1 MSLRRFGV
9 IVTVILALVMGAVS
23 VMPSPADAS
32 MLVAMTTTGHSG
44 GHQHKPV
51 SHCGG
56 LAAALPCCVSL
67 PAPDLSASIR
77 QNTSV
82 KLVWRLPS
90 GVLLDARSIAPD
102 PRPPRS
108 VG

>member
-1 MSLRRFGV
+1 MSPRRFGV
-9 IVTVILALVMGAVS
+9 IVTVILALIMGAVF
-23 VMPSPADAS
+23 VMPSPVEA
-32 MLVAMTTTGHSG
+32 AMPMATTGHSG
-44 GHQHKPV
+44 DHHHKPV

-56 LAAALPCCVSL
+56 LAAAVPCCVSL

-77 QNTSV
+77 RNPSIR
-82 KLVWRLPS
+82 LVWRLPS
-90 GVLLDARSIAPD
+90 GVPLDARSIAPD